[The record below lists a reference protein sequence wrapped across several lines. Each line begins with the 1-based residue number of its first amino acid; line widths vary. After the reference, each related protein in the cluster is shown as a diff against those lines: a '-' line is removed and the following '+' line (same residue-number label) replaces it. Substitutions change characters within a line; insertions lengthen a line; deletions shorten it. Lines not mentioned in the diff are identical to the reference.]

1 MTSIIELNRHFMRQA
16 ELGKGLRLTAQELD
30 LLIAIGVG
38 ELLASKAAD
47 SQREQCQKR
56 MMRSIP
62 AGDTGSN
69 GTKEPMEP
77 SGPLTSRSSGTMQTP
92 GETGA
97 EARARRRSGP
107 RRTPS
112 TGSILNG
119 SAANPAA
126 QPAGVPLMAR
136 GAAR

>member
-16 ELGKGLRLTAQELD
+16 DLGKGLRLTAQELD

-62 AGDTGSN
+62 GADTGSN
-69 GTKEPMEP
+69 GTLEPMEP
-77 SGPLTSRSSGTMQTP
+77 SGRHSSRSSGTMPPP

-97 EARARRRSGP
+97 EARARRRSAP
-107 RRTPS
+107 QKTRS
-112 TGSILNG
+112 TGSISNVN
-119 SAANPAA
+119 AAKPAA
-126 QPAGVPLMAR
+126 QHAGVPLMAR
-136 GAAR
+136 GAAQ